1 MAQLTP
7 EIANVL
13 DSPEREAVVIVGWS
27 MQPRMK
33 KELVIHALRM
43 AWFRGHP
50 KLRLI
55 FLWGSLKVAH
65 LHGGR
70 FATRRAAMDEVID
83 WMSFY
88 NHRRLHDGLGYGIRK
103 TGARSEEKQG
113 GKDFHRIAIDG
124 GFLETVI
131 IYSIHGN
138 Y

>member
-83 WMSFY
+83 WMRFY
-88 NHRRLHDGLGYGIRK
+88 NHWWLHSRPYYVSPMQFKQRWLAGQ
-103 TGARSEEKQG
+103 EKP
-113 GKDFHRIAIDG
+113 AA
-124 GFLETVI
+124 
-131 IYSIHGN
+131 
-138 Y
+138 